1 MAYDGAWAQV
11 SRWGLPVLEAPVH
24 PVLAP
29 ASRRLWRDGG
39 TLQLGRSGPAAVV
52 LSGLTESR
60 RAVLALL
67 DGSRS
72 RAQVVAQAPTVGA
85 TPAAAEELLALLD
98 GAGLLADAG
107 SDTAALAGLS
117 QQDRD
122 RLGPDVAALRLLH
135 GGAAAGVFGR
145 RREARVL
152 IRGAGRVGAPL
163 SALLAAAGVGTVD
176 VRDDAAVRPED
187 TGVGGL
193 EHRDIGRP
201 RALAVRD
208 RLRALAPSVA
218 LDLRRPDLV
227 VLTEPEDPAP
237 DAGLLVLDGLA
248 HLVAR
253 VEDQVGV
260 VGPLVLPGRS
270 SCLHCLDLART
281 GLDPAWPA
289 LAAQLARAPR
299 ELQACDGVLATAVAA
314 QAALQILE
322 LLAGETTPAT
332 LDGTLELTVP
342 GWRWR
347 RRSWPR
353 HPACPC
359 VWERAA

>member
-1 MAYDGAWAQV
+1 M
-11 SRWGLPVLEAPVH
+11 H

-29 ASRRLWRDGG
+29 GNRRLWRDAG

-52 LSGLTESR
+52 LSGLTEGR

-67 DGSRS
+67 DGSRG
-72 RAQVVAQAPTVGA
+72 REQVVAQAAAVGA
-85 TPAAAEELLALLD
+85 TPGAAEELLALLD

-107 SDTAALAGLS
+107 SDSAALSGLS
-117 QQDRD
+117 RQERD
-122 RLGPDVAALRLLH
+122 RLVPDVAALRLLH
-135 GGAAAGVFGR
+135 GRSVAGVVDR
-145 RREARVL
+145 RRQARVL
-152 IRGAGRVGAPL
+152 IRGAGRIGAPL

-193 EHRDIGRP
+193 EHRDIGRS
-201 RALAVRD
+201 RGLAVRD

-218 LDLRRPDLV
+218 LELRRPDLV
-227 VLTEPEDPAP
+227 VLTGPEDPAP
-237 DAGLLVLDGLA
+237 DASLLVLDGLA

-253 VEDQVGV
+253 VEDHVGV

-270 SCLHCLDLART
+270 ACLRCLDLTRT

-289 LAAQLARAPR
+289 LAAQLGRPAG
-299 ELQACDGVLATAVAA
+299 QQSACDGVLATAVAT

-332 LDGTLELTVP
+332 PDGTLELTVP

-347 RRSWPR
+347 RRSWPQ

-359 VWERAA
+359 TWERAA